1 MRYSIDEKPA
11 AILCVLLGVLVAATI
26 APAGSY
32 FFGNF
37 IYFWLPQVGVF
48 LLPVIVSSR
57 PAVISGAAL
66 VSALYLAAFY
76 SWNYLNGPD
85 SMAWLGYLF
94 SLPGA
99 AIGAVIGALHI
110 KNKLKSQAAYVVT
123 AIAASTFMGLA
134 INQMLVCSTVMYCG
148 F

>member
-1 MRYSIDEKPA
+1 MLSSIDEKSA
-11 AILCVLLGVLVAATI
+11 AFICVFLGILVAVYI
-26 APAGSY
+26 APSGSY

-48 LLPVIVSSR
+48 LLPAIVYSR

-66 VSALYLAAFY
+66 ALALYLAAFH
-76 SWNYLNGPD
+76 SWNSLSGPD
-85 SMAWLGYLF
+85 SMAWLSYLF

-99 AIGAVIGALHI
+99 AIGAVAGALHM
-110 KNKLKSQAAYVVT
+110 KNKIKIKAAHVGTV
-123 AIAASTFMGLA
+123 IAASTLTGLA
-134 INQMLVCSTVMYCG
+134 INQMFVCGTVMYCG